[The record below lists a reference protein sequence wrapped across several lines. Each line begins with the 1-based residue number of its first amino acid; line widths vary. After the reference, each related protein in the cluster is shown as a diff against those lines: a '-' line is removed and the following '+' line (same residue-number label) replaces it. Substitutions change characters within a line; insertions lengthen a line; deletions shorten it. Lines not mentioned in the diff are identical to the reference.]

1 MTVGTTTVRDD
12 LLARIRE
19 KRVASCQSTG
29 SFTDHGS

>member
-19 KRVASCQSTG
+19 KRVASWCSRLVARSG
-29 SFTDHGS
+29 